1 MNNPSISV
9 IVPIYRAEETLLRCL
24 DSLKAQT
31 FKEFEVLMI
40 DDGSPD
46 CCGKMID
53 DYAQKDSRF
62 KAFHKQNGGVSSARQ
77 FGIDHAQGL
86 YTIHADPDDWVEPTM
101 LEDLYQ
107 KAREENADMVI
118 CDFYENTYKGQKY
131 VKQQPS
137 ALDHQTIQKE
147 LFQQL
152 HGSCCN
158 KLVKR
163 TCYSEGNVRFP
174 EGISNCEDQYV
185 ITAIL
190 NNDIRISYL
199 SKAFYHYVRCDTNS
213 LSRAYS
219 EQTHAQDI
227 LLRSLFHEL
236 LKGTSL
242 DEYVFRQQTF
252 IIFASS
258 FWGGKKWFTSKTFME
273 EFSSYE
279 SVVREMAPSPIIK
292 HFMILACR
300 GYYQLSIGVLDILMK
315 CKHFILKS
323 KAELRSAVIDE
334 KPQFHKIII
343 FIN

>member
-137 ALDHQTIQKE
+137 ALDHQTVQKE

>member
-77 FGIDHAQGL
+77 FGIDHAKGI
-86 YTIHADPDDWVEPTM
+86 YTIHVDPDDWVEPTM

-107 KAREENADMVI
+107 KALENDADMVI
-118 CDFYENTYKGQKY
+118 CDFFIESYKGQKY
-131 VKQQPS
+131 IKQQPS
-137 ALDHQTIQKE
+137 ALDHLTVQKE

-163 TCYSEGNVRFP
+163 ACYSEGNVRFP
-174 EGISNCEDQYV
+174 EGISRCEDQYV

-190 NNDIRISYL
+190 NNDIRVSYI

-242 DEYVFRQQTF
+242 DEYVFRQKTF

-258 FWGGKKWFTSKTFME
+258 FWGGRQLYTSKSFKR

-279 SVVREMAPSPIIK
+279 SVVVEMETSLIVRCL
-292 HFMILACR
+292 MILACR
-300 GYYQLSIGVLDILMK
+300 GYYRLSIGLLDNLMK
-315 CKHFILKS
+315 LKHHL
-323 KAELRSAVIDE
+323 
-334 KPQFHKIII
+334 
-343 FIN
+343 

>member
-1 MNNPSISV
+1 MIISV
-9 IVPIYRAEETLLRCL
+9 IVPIYNAEGTLLRCL

-31 FKEFEVLMI
+31 FRDFEVLMI

-101 LEDLYQ
+101 LEDLYL
-107 KAREENADMVI
+107 KAQEENADMVI
-118 CDFYENTYKGQKY
+118 CDFYVNTYKGQKY

-137 ALDHQTIQKE
+137 ALDHLTVQKE

-163 TCYSEGNVRFP
+163 ACYSEGNVRFP

-190 NNDIRISYL
+190 NNDIRVSYL

-242 DEYVFRQQTF
+242 DEYVFPQKTY

-258 FWGGKKWFTSKTFME
+258 FWGGKKWFTSKTFKE

>member
-1 MNNPSISV
+1 MYSPQISV
-9 IVPIYRAEETLLRCL
+9 IVPIYRAEGTILRCL

-31 FKEFEVLMI
+31 FRDFEVLMI

-46 CCGKMID
+46 CCGEMID

-101 LEDLYQ
+101 LEDLYL

-137 ALDHQTIQKE
+137 ALNHLTVQKE

-158 KLVKR
+158 KLIR
-163 TCYSEGNVRFP
+163 RSCYSEGNVRFP

-190 NNDIRISYL
+190 NNDIRVSYL

-236 LKGTSL
+236 LKETSL